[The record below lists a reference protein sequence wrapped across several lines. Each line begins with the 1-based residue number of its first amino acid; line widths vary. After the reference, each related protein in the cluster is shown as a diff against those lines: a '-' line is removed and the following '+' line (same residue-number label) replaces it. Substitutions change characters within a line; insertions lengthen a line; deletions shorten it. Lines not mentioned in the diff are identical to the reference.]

1 MTSNDARPL
10 LAITMGDAAGI
21 GPEII
26 VKALARP
33 DVLAMC
39 RPLVIGDVA
48 MMEHHLRFWPGDSD
62 PERSASGSPPSSQPS
77 APPSAFPSQR
87 PSVRPVASPE
97 LLDDVPFGTIPVMQ
111 PGKPLI
117 SVQPGQLSAEAGRG
131 AVEYVRA
138 AASLARDGRVAGI
151 VTAPLNKEAIH
162 LAGYKYPG
170 HTELLA
176 ETFDVSTYSLVLSAR
191 GLFVFHVTTHVSLR
205 EALDLITIDKVLGQI
220 RLAHL
225 LAKALDQGDEAIAVA
240 GVNPHAGEGGL
251 FGTEE
256 RDILEPAVHQAR
268 SDGIPAVGPL
278 PADVAFPRAARGDYR
293 FVVAMYHDQG
303 HAVFKS
309 LFFDEGVNVTAG
321 LPVIRTSVDHGTAF
335 DIAGRGIAQ
344 EESLV
349 AAIDLAARL
358 GPKWGMIYE
367 QARAWEQAP

>member
-1 MTSNDARPL
+1 MTAHDARPL

-33 DVLAMC
+33 EAAKLC
-39 RPLVIGDVA
+39 RPLVVGDVA
-48 MMEHHLRFWPGDSD
+48 TMESHLRFWPKAAAGG
-62 PERSASGSPPSSQPS
+62 PA
-77 APPSAFPSQR
+77 
-87 PSVRPVASPE
+87 VRPVVRPVDSPE
-97 LLDDVPFGTIPVMQ
+97 AAGDVPFGVIPVLQ
-111 PGKPLI
+111 PGEPLKGV
-117 SVQPGQLSAEAGRG
+117 SPGELSAEAGRG

-138 AASLARDGRVAGI
+138 AAALARVGRVAGI

-176 ETFDVSTYSLVLSAR
+176 EAFGVSTYSLVLSAR
-191 GLFVFHVTTHVSLR
+191 GLFVFHVTTHVALR
-205 EALDLITIDKVLGQI
+205 EALDLITVDRVLGQI

-225 LAKALDQGDEAIAVA
+225 LAKALDQGDAEIAVA

-251 FGTEE
+251 FGSEE
-256 RDILEPAVHQAR
+256 RDVIEPSVARAR
-268 SDGIPAVGPL
+268 SEGVPAVGPL
-278 PADVAFPRAARGDYR
+278 PADVAFPRAARGQYR

-335 DIAGRGIAQ
+335 DIAGRGVAR
-344 EESLV
+344 EDSLV
-349 AAIDLAARL
+349 AAIELAARL
-358 GPKWGMIYE
+358 GPKWGAIYE
-367 QARAWEQAP
+367 QARTWAESR